1 MNAIASCLLGT
12 DCRLGIVP
20 CHLSRSRVGSSVIGI
35 MWASLARHLPI
46 LVIECNRGVE
56 MDHPRRKQLIEIGW
70 IIVGRM
76 DPTDREA
83 LSQAKAEFIASLGR
97 LFAEFTWRLPIIQR
111 EEWGQRYRAEPAAL
125 LEYGMIE
132 RDMRHWDFVFIVTD
146 RDLVSHYKPYALG
159 ALSRSVSTGIISTAR
174 LDPQSIHTAAT
185 EAERLA
191 VMTRRI
197 SALSFHLFGHL
208 NGLAHHPCT
217 ENYMYDVEAARDL
230 DHMGRFVDDQV
241 RQLEANLY
249 EVGDLR
255 LEEEA
260 TSVRIHPLRF
270 YSRGAWRGR
279 ADIARAILQAKPWE
293 FPFRLNRLTTAAI
306 SSLLIFLITA
316 EVWDLG
322 MSQPTSRVIALAVTA
337 LIITTFYI
345 LRRQR
350 LLMRRETSGLS
361 EQTVTTNI
369 SVTAVV
375 ALGMLTTYSLL
386 LLAALGLSALFFQHQ
401 LVSAWASSLE
411 GHITSVHYVILAAFV
426 ASLGLLIGALG
437 ASFEQQHYFRHV
449 TYIDEET

>member
-1 MNAIASCLLGT
+1 
-12 DCRLGIVP
+12 
-20 CHLSRSRVGSSVIGI
+20 
-35 MWASLARHLPI
+35 
-46 LVIECNRGVE
+46 
-56 MDHPRRKQLIEIGW
+56 
-70 IIVGRM
+70 
-76 DPTDREA
+76 
-83 LSQAKAEFIASLGR
+83 
-97 LFAEFTWRLPIIQR
+97 
-111 EEWGQRYRAEPAAL
+111 
-125 LEYGMIE
+125 MIE
-132 RDMRHWDFVFIVTD
+132 RDMRHWDLDFIVTNM
-146 RDLVSHYKPYALG
+146 DLVSHNKPNALG
-159 ALSRSVSTGIISTAR
+159 ALSRSVNIGNISTAR
-174 LDPQSIHTAAT
+174 LDPHSIHTAAT
-185 EAERLA
+185 KAERLA

-197 SALSFHLFGHL
+197 FALSFHLFGHL
-208 NGLAHHPCT
+208 NGLPHHPCT
-217 ENYMYDVEAARDL
+217 ESYMYDVESTRDL
-230 DHMGRFVDDQV
+230 DHMEGFMDDQV

-293 FPFRLNRLTTAAI
+293 FPFRLSRLTTAAI

-322 MSQPTSRVIALAVTA
+322 MSQPTSRVTALAVTA

-350 LLMRRETSGLS
+350 LFMRRETSGLS

-386 LLAALGLSALFFQHQ
+386 LLAALGLSALFFQHH

-411 GHITSVHYVILAAFV
+411 GQITAVHYVILAAFV